1 MRKKLSNTEH
11 ATRLRELYRSD
22 PLYRL
27 GQLEKA
33 RKQHQ
38 ETYVKKPK
46 LKEFVIDGVTYIKT
60 PEFAKIANLAI
71 GVLKRLIN
79 DGIVTVRATIQS
91 SGHRLLLKSDAELIA
106 KNLHRFIV
114 NPSFCNIEK
123 YDRLKLKQFLKEHC
137 ELNENKNI

>member
-1 MRKKLSNTEH
+1 MRPKLSNTEH
-11 ATRLRELYRSD
+11 AVRLRELYRSD

-27 GQLEKA
+27 GQLEKSRA
-33 RKQHQ
+33 YQR
-38 ETYVKKPK
+38 ENYVKRPK
-46 LKEFVIDGVTYIKT
+46 LKEFNIDGIIYVKT

-79 DGIVTVRATIQS
+79 DGIVTVRATIKS

-123 YDRLKLKQFLKEHC
+123 YDRLKLKQFLKENC